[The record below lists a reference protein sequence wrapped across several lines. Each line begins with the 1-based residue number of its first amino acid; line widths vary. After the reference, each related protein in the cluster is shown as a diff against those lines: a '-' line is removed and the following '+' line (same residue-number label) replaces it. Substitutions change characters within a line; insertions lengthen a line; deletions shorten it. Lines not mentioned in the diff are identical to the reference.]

1 MLKREIDKF
10 IESFKTSENILK
22 TMNLHKLKENLHKSF
37 FDDVP
42 ENAFEEPEEIE
53 NSENDKDTNN
63 FPQTAEKFRFEK
75 EFSTSKI
82 RKSIESH
89 SILSN
94 LSLQDVFN
102 STNKKLLDKNS
113 HIFHEP
119 NGNIILEED
128 SNFNLN
134 TFNLKTNFNN
144 FEFEYAN
151 VEDNNM
157 QYSED
162 FRNNRKNDMKLEN
175 IQGEILNFLKR

>member
-1 MLKREIDKF
+1 MLKKEIEKF
-10 IESFKTSENILK
+10 TQTFNLTEELLN
-22 TMNLHKLKENLHKSF
+22 TMNLKTLNEILHKSF
-37 FDDVP
+37 FDQVSDK
-42 ENAFEEPEEIE
+42 AFEETEDNE

-63 FPQTAEKFRFEK
+63 FPETAEKFRFEK

-151 VEDNNM
+151 IEENKLHYAED
-157 QYSED
+157 S
-162 FRNNRKNDMKLEN
+162 RNTITLEN
-175 IQGEILNFLKR
+175 IQEEILNFIKR

>member
-1 MLKREIDKF
+1 M
-10 IESFKTSENILK
+10 NLK
-22 TMNLHKLKENLHKSF
+22 TLKEILHKSF
-37 FDDVP
+37 FDEVSDK
-42 ENAFEEPEEIE
+42 AFEETEENE

-63 FPQTAEKFRFEK
+63 FPETAEKFRFEK

-89 SILSN
+89 YILSN

-151 VEDNNM
+151 VQDNQM
-157 QYSED
+157 QYAED
-162 FRNNRKNDMKLEN
+162 SRNIIKLEN
-175 IQGEILNFLKR
+175 IQEELLNFIKR